1 MKKIYSAT
9 CGRYRKF
16 TNPKILYIFEEI
28 LVLPI
33 IFSVRMKMKK
43 YLKKNQLRY

>member
-1 MKKIYSAT
+1 MKKIFSVT

-16 TNPKILYIFEEI
+16 INRKISYIFEEI
-28 LVLPI
+28 LVLSI